1 MPLGPAQLW
10 RGAVLAAAI
19 GGVLVACAGFAFA
32 QEPTQQP
39 SQQPTR
45 EQIIESLRAKQLT
58 RCPRFDP
65 KAGCGAPQPAGGIDV
80 EIHFR
85 PGSVGLGTAAI
96 SQLEKL
102 GASLR
107 KPEQKDA
114 ALVVTGHTDAR
125 GSEDYNQ
132 HLSERR
138 AGAVKRFL
146 VGTLKLPD
154 DHFMAV
160 GYGKTQPKNPA
171 DPFAGENRRVQI
183 TKAEAK

>member
-1 MPLGPAQLW
+1 MPLRPAKPW
-10 RGAVLAAAI
+10 RGAVFAAAL
-19 GGVLVACAGFAFA
+19 GGVVLVAAAGFAFA
-32 QEPTQQP
+32 EE
-39 SQQPTR
+39 PTR

-85 PGSVGLGTAAI
+85 PGSVGLGAAAV

-102 GASLR
+102 GTVLR
-107 KPEQKDA
+107 KPEQKGA

-125 GSEDYNQ
+125 GSEEYNQ
-132 HLSERR
+132 HLSKRR
-138 AGAVKRFL
+138 AEAVKRFL

-154 DHFMAV
+154 DHVVAV
-160 GYGKTQPKNPA
+160 GYGKTQAKNAA
-171 DPFAGENRRVQI
+171 DPFARENRRVQI
-183 TKAEAK
+183 VKADAK